1 MNNVDQAIILVVDD
15 NPMNLDV
22 LLHVFEHTEY
32 DMLFASDGNTCLQLA
47 EDERPNLI
55 LLDVM
60 MPGIDG
66 FETCRRLKAN
76 EQTRQIPVI
85 FMTAL
90 ADTMNKVKGLDLG
103 AVDYITKPIQPEEVL
118 ARVKTHLTLERLQTE
133 LQAKNVELQAKNA
146 ELQAKNA
153 MLADREVH
161 LTHLVESKTKKIENI
176 TLSLENANLSLV
188 NALENANLSYDLDT
202 GRHIRRV
209 SAYSAFLAEQ
219 YGCDRDFVKRINLY
233 ASLHDVGKVGL
244 AHSILK
250 KPGKYTPDEFELMQQ
265 HVIIGA
271 RILESEAIDTMAKN
285 IALYHHEKWDG
296 TGYVHHLSGEAIP
309 LEARIVALSDVYD
322 ALTTD
327 RVYKAAFSEEE
338 SERII
343 AEKVGTH
350 FDPKL
355 VEIFFSY
362 RQAIRDIKKSLT

>member
-1 MNNVDQAIILVVDD
+1 MNNVDQAIILIVDD
-15 NPMNLDV
+15 KPTNLDI

-32 DMLFASDGNTCLQLA
+32 DVLFASDGNACLQLA
-47 EDERPNLI
+47 EDEHPNLI

-60 MPGIDG
+60 MPGMDG
-66 FETCRRLKAN
+66 FETCRRLKTN

-90 ADTMNKVKGLDLG
+90 ADTVNKVKGFDLG
-103 AVDYITKPIQPEEVL
+103 SVDYITKPIQPEEVL
-118 ARVKTHLTLERLQTE
+118 ARVKTHLTLERLQVE
-133 LQAKNVELQAKNA
+133 LQAKNVELQSKNA
-146 ELQAKNA
+146 ELQSKNA

-161 LTHLVESKTKKIENI
+161 LTHLVEEKTKKNASI
-176 TLSLENANLSLV
+176 TLALV
-188 NALENANLSYDLDT
+188 NALENANLLNDIDT
-202 GRHIRRV
+202 GKHIKRV
-209 SAYSAFLAEQ
+209 SAYSTFLAEQ

-244 AHSILK
+244 ADSILK
-250 KPGKYTPDEFELMQQ
+250 KPGKYTPDEFALMQQ

-271 RILESEAIDTMAKN
+271 RILESEEIDAMAKN

-296 TGYVHHLSGEAIP
+296 TGYVHHLAGETIP
-309 LEARIVALSDVYD
+309 LEARIVALADVYD

-327 RVYKAAFSEEE
+327 RVYKAAFSEED

-343 AEKVGTH
+343 AEKAGTH

-355 VEIFFSY
+355 VEIFFTY
-362 RQAIRDIKKSLT
+362 WQAIRDIKKLLT